1 MPTMSRTAELIA
13 EKLEIITNL
22 EGLPHRETMAQLE
35 LTTKDLSEKERFRI
49 LKLENEYKSFIRTLN
64 SNEIKEMYEEDEEE
78 TLEGLGEV
86 WENIQQESMLLSE
99 DLLEK
104 YEEGDE
110 DGDEENNVDGEV
122 EDEMDDTE
130 YGSDFNNNDSNRYR
144 DREKL
149 YEEENEENNDEND
162 EEDEELEDNQRSALE
177 EDEYQKDTKQQ
188 QKVTNPEEEKKLI
201 VQKIDT
207 VLKKTGGKI
216 SRQDLIKITGMN
228 IEGNEVRVRA
238 LGIKLVTSLLN
249 PNMFIAKK
257 L

>member
-13 EKLEIITNL
+13 EKLEITTNL

-35 LTTKDLSEKERFRI
+35 LTIKDLGEKERFRI

-78 TLEGLGEV
+78 TLEGLEET

-104 YEEGDE
+104 YEEDDEDSEE
-110 DGDEENNVDGEV
+110 DGDA
-122 EDEMDDTE
+122 ED
-130 YGSDFNNNDSNRYR
+130 GSDFDSDDSNG
-144 DREKL
+144 DREGL
-149 YEEENEENNDEND
+149 YENEENNET
-162 EEDEELEDNQRSALE
+162 EEGDEELEASQTSALE
-177 EDEYQKDTKQQ
+177 ENQEDTKQQ
-188 QKVTNPEEEKKLI
+188 QKINNPEEEKRI
-201 VQKIDT
+201 MIQKIDT

-238 LGIKLVTSLLN
+238 LGIKLVASLLN
-249 PNMFIAKK
+249 PNMFVAKK